1 MILITI
7 CLALALTFAKEHPEA
22 KLQFYE
28 YCQHFNYP
36 IQKHQVITEDG
47 YILGVFRIQKKATT
61 IRDGLKPI
69 LLLHGLMDSSDTF
82 IVNEESKAPAFV
94 LANAEYD
101 VWLGNSRGNKHSRR
115 HVSLNPDKD
124 KQFWMFTFEEMGNL
138 DMPAMFSYIYN
149 HTQQKMHFLGHSQG
163 TSVMHV
169 SLSRRNPVVE
179 ELLDQYH
186 AFGPLSFNSYQESK
200 LMAHMQNSKILEWFK
215 RLGVHEFLPSPG
227 WFETDLGVAFC
238 S

>member
-61 IRDGLKPI
+61 IRGGLKPI

-115 HVSLNPDKD
+115 HVSLNPDKG
-124 KQFWMFTFEEMGNL
+124 KQFWMLTFEEMGNMG
-138 DMPAMFSYIYN
+138 MPAIFPLHLQLQSAEDA
-149 HTQQKMHFLGHSQG
+149 
-163 TSVMHV
+163 
-169 SLSRRNPVVE
+169 LSGPQSRHQHHARFPQPE
-179 ELLDQYH
+179 ERSC
-186 AFGPLSFNSYQESK
+186 G
-200 LMAHMQNSKILEWFK
+200 
-215 RLGVHEFLPSPG
+215 
-227 WFETDLGVAFC
+227 GVAGPVSCFW
-238 S
+238 SLVIQQLPRIQVDGAHTELEDPGVVQEAGSARVPAESRLVRD